1 MGMVAKD
8 VKEWLNTVPDDHLI
22 AIDDGGMLL
31 VDVDEKEDDV
41 YLEIGGIPDEEEEP
55 EMHCP
60 CGNLDC
66 TVCRGNPD
74 WRPGA

>member
-1 MGMVAKD
+1 MGMIAKD
-8 VKEWLNTVPDDHLI
+8 VKEWLQTIPDDHVI

-31 VDVDEKEDDV
+31 VDIDEKDDDV
-41 YLEIGGIPDEEEEP
+41 YLEIGGIPEEEQP
-55 EMHCP
+55 ETHCP

-74 WRPGA
+74 WRPA